1 MRFFIGCSASSLNWP
16 SVVNNVRQMFAATL
30 CETHDIK
37 LISAGEITINRIQLE
52 YFINPQGKLLKQ
64 TAFTAERR
72 YKTQLQAL

>member
-1 MRFFIGCSASSLNWP
+1 
-16 SVVNNVRQMFAATL
+16 MFAATL